1 MKTIEEYPDDVTLYL
16 SEDRG
21 IYIPRDFAESI
32 NRECIIDREKWEVE
46 LDFLIKYDTKKDFYW
61 ETWQNILDHLKIKIG
76 RRTYFFCQASP
87 GDVWM
92 IRDCEKV
99 RKDFFKSID

>member
-1 MKTIEEYPDDVTLYL
+1 MKTIEKYPDDVTLYL

-32 NRECIIDREKWEVE
+32 NRELIVDREKWEDD
-46 LDFLIKYDTKKDFYW
+46 LDFLAKSGTGKDFYW
-61 ETWQNILDHLKIKIG
+61 ETWQNVLDGLKVKFG
-76 RRTYFFCQASP
+76 RRTYFFYQDGP
-87 GDVWM
+87 VWM
-92 IRDCEKV
+92 IRDTEKV